1 MTFFDTRTVA
11 QGYAEDRPYLHPE
24 IIRKIQD
31 RLQVTHKVKQALDVG
46 CGAGLS
52 TLALKAIADHI
63 IGVDSSEAMIDS
75 AIQDDCITYFPY
87 PAKDLPF
94 PQQFDLI
101 TLAGAINWIDRR
113 RFFAEARKL
122 LHDGGHLVIYD
133 IYILGMMEEDAQFA
147 SWYRYDYLTRY
158 PKPPRDETPITPEEA
173 DEYGFVHGGSEDYRS
188 TVKFTLEA
196 YIRYMMTQ
204 SNITTALN
212 THKETRDH
220 ITAWFASALS
230 PFFQNTE
237 KSLVF
242 GGYIWYFTKRV

>member
-1 MTFFDTRTVA
+1 MTFFDSSTVA

-24 IIRKIQD
+24 IIHKIQD
-31 RLQVTHKVKQALDVG
+31 RLQLTHKVRQALDVG

-52 TLALKAIADHI
+52 TLALKEIAEHI
-63 IGVDSSEAMIDS
+63 IGVDSSEAMINS
-75 AIQDDCITYFPY
+75 AIRDDRIVYFPY
-87 PAKDLPF
+87 PAEDLPF
-94 PQQFDLI
+94 TQKFDLI

-113 RFFAEARKL
+113 RFFAEASKL
-122 LHDGGHLVIYD
+122 LHDDGHIVIYD
-133 IYILGMMEEDAQFA
+133 IYILGMMEEHAQFA
-147 SWYRYDYLTRY
+147 SWYTHDYLTRY
-158 PKPPRDETPITPEEA
+158 PKPPRDETPITPKEA
-173 DEYGFVHGGSEDYRS
+173 DEYGIVQVGSEDYRS

-204 SNITTALN
+204 SNITTTLK
-212 THKETRDH
+212 TQKETHDQ

-242 GGYIWYFTKRV
+242 GGYVWYFTKRI